1 MTENSVVWRLSNLEK
16 NFPGVKALG
25 GVDLELKEGEVHAL
39 VGENGCGKSTLIK
52 ILSGVYQPDG
62 GQLFHRGQPVR
73 LDSPKQARQAGVA
86 TIYQEYSLVGNLTV
100 QENISLGN
108 FQARGGLIDKSSIP
122 VRARAALD
130 LLGVDIDPTTLV
142 GSLSVADQQIVEI
155 AKAVSAES
163 ELLILDEPTTSLS
176 VPEVERLH
184 ELISRLKTSGKAIL
198 YVSHRLEEL
207 FSVADVVTVMR
218 DGLVVEHFPHANPPL
233 DGVVKAMVG
242 RDVNQFY
249 SSESNIA
256 ADVALAVSDL
266 HTHAGVSGVSF
277 EVHKGEVLGLAGVVG
292 SKRTEILRAIF
303 GADRLLSGSV
313 RVNGQMSQKPRIGSS
328 IANGIG
334 FVPENRKT
342 DGLFFNLGVAKNM
355 SVAKLRR
362 IARRGMVSLREERN
376 IASGLVEEF
385 AISSHALSTEVEK
398 LSGGNQQKITLS
410 RWIFAESQVLL
421 LDEPTQGIDVGAKQE
436 VYRIINELTSKG
448 VAVVMV
454 SSDLPELLA
463 TSDRI
468 IVIREGKSGVQLD
481 AGETSELELI
491 QLMSGEEAERGKA
504 A

>member
-1 MTENSVVWRLSNLEK
+1 MTENDVVWRLTNVEK

-62 GQLFHRGQPVR
+62 GRILNRGQEVK
-73 LDSPKQARQAGVA
+73 LESPKHAREAGVS
-86 TIYQEYSLVGNLTV
+86 TIYQEYSLVGQLTV
-100 QENISLGN
+100 EENISLGN
-108 FQARGGLIDKSSIP
+108 FPSRRGIIDKRSIP
-122 VRARAALD
+122 LRAKAALD
-130 LLGVDIDPTTLV
+130 LLGVEMDLTALV
-142 GSLSVADQQIVEI
+142 SSLSVADQQIVEI

-163 ELLILDEPTTSLS
+163 DLLILDEPTTSLS

-184 ELISRLKTSGKAIL
+184 ELISRLRASGKAIL

-207 FSVADVVTVMR
+207 FSIADVATVMR
-218 DGLVVEHFPHANPPL
+218 DGLVVEYFSQSNPPL
-233 DGVVKAMVG
+233 DKVVTAMVG

-249 SSESNIA
+249 SSRS
-256 ADVALAVSDL
+256 DVGDDIALAVNDI
-266 HTHAGVSGVSF
+266 HTDAGVSGVSF
-277 EVHKGEVLGLAGVVG
+277 EVRKGEVLGLAGVVG

-303 GADRLLSGSV
+303 GADRLTSGSV
-313 RVNGQMSQKPRIGSS
+313 AVNGFTTHHPRISAS
-328 IANGIG
+328 IARGIG

-355 SVAKLRR
+355 SVSKLRR
-362 IARRGMVSLREERN
+362 ISPKGMISLKQERSL
-376 IASGLVEEF
+376 ASDLVQNF
-385 AISSHALSTEVEK
+385 AISSHALTTEVEK

-410 RWIFAESQVLL
+410 RWVFAESEVLL

-436 VYRIINELTSKG
+436 VYRIINELTSQG
-448 VAVVMV
+448 VAIVMV

-468 IVIREGKSGVQLD
+468 IVIREGKSGAERSADQ
-481 AGETSELELI
+481 TSELELI
-491 QLMSGEEAERGKA
+491 HLMSGEVAEKGRA

>member
-1 MTENSVVWRLSNLEK
+1 MTKNAVVWRLANLEK
-16 NFPGVKALG
+16 HFPGVTALG

-62 GQLFHRGQPVR
+62 GQISHRGEEVR
-73 LDSPKQARQAGVA
+73 LESPKQARAAGVA

-100 QENISLGN
+100 EENISLGN
-108 FQARGGLIDKSSIP
+108 FPARRGVVEKRLIP
-122 VRARAALD
+122 VRAKAALD
-130 LLGVDIDPTTLV
+130 LLGVDMDLTALV
-142 GSLSVADQQIVEI
+142 SSLSVADQQIVEI

-184 ELISRLKTSGKAIL
+184 ELIARLRFSGKAIL

-207 FSVADVVTVMR
+207 FSIADVATVMR
-218 DGLVVEHFPHANPPL
+218 DGIVVEHFSEPNPSL
-233 DGVVKAMVG
+233 DKVVTAMVG

-249 SSESNIA
+249 TSGSNVAGEIA
-256 ADVALAVSDL
+256 LSVNDIYSATGVA
-266 HTHAGVSGVSF
+266 GVSF
-277 EVHKGEVLGLAGVVG
+277 EVHRGEVLGLAGVVG

-303 GADRLLSGSV
+303 GADRLLQGTV
-313 RVNGQMSQKPRIGSS
+313 IVNGFSNDSPRIGGS
-328 IANGIG
+328 IARGIG

-355 SVAKLRR
+355 SVAQLPR
-362 IARRGMVSLREERN
+362 IVQKGMISLQQEKS
-376 IASGLVEEF
+376 IASELVESF
-385 AISSHALSTEVEK
+385 AISSHALSTDVEK
-398 LSGGNQQKITLS
+398 LSGGNQQKITLA

-436 VYRIINELTSKG
+436 VYRIINDLTSQG

-468 IVIREGKSGVQLD
+468 IVIRDGKSEAELSADQ
-481 AGETSELELI
+481 TSELELI
-491 QLMSGEEAERGKA
+491 HLMSGEVPEKGHA